1 MSSPTHGAAGRTPI
15 DFVSLARALLDRA
28 EHFLALWLPGGRID
42 GHEYLGPRKRDGGIG
57 DSLKI
62 NLITGAWAYFGGSDS
77 DKGGDL
83 ISLYAWLEGKNNRQA
98 ALELMESLGWLRT
111 EMPAGQVRR
120 PVMAAAPEPTPAA
133 MAAADAADG
142 ASAPVLRKVGRWRAV
157 LPVPK
162 HAPTPKRFVWRYHN
176 AELDQWVELEAV
188 RTWEY
193 AFEGERFGYVARFE
207 RISSQ
212 GEITKETLPYTWCE
226 DTQDPGGGHKWHWK
240 QWEAPRP
247 LYVPATL
254 LSGDP
259 GRVPVVIVE
268 GEKCAMAGHE
278 LLGHEFDFVSWPGG
292 AKAWALARWSWLM
305 GRTVYL
311 WPDADAKRQP
321 LSRAEREADVDPQ
334 TKPLLPLAKQ
344 PGYRAMAGIGSLLEA
359 EHGCT
364 VFMCR
369 MDAPGVQP
377 DGWDIADA
385 IAAGWTPDQVRD
397 HIRAAR
403 AFVPPD
409 EAARAAAGGPVTP
422 HAAGISTPTR
432 ATAGEGGDADTEAD
446 DGWGWTAHLMR
457 AEKTQ
462 AVRAVRE
469 NVVLALDGRPDKGVP
484 GITDCAGLIRF
495 NEFTNNIEKVRPSP
509 WGTPAG
515 DWLEADELLMGDWLV
530 REWYM
535 PSMARQALEEA
546 VIVVARRHSYH
557 PLRERMVA
565 LRGQWDQTPRL
576 ATWLRRVCLEEDEW
590 DERDPLQQYLALAG
604 AWFVMGMV
612 ARVLPEVRKGVAILQ
627 GPGTKFD
634 SMLVLESPQG
644 WGKSSLAK
652 MLGGEYFADTGLD
665 LQNKDSLMN
674 IQGVSVYEWGELQ
687 DLSRHEVGAVKRFIS
702 SPTDRFRATFDRRP
716 AKYPRQVVFIGTT
729 NDAHYLTDTTGNR
742 RFWPVQVTRPP
753 DLVWLEENLEQMLAE
768 AVHRVEQ
775 RERFWP
781 TREEQA
787 RLFTPQQQARTVE
800 SALDSAIRTYLYDEE
815 QKVGMGRENGA
826 LRNQLSMQELLT
838 ALGYTIDK
846 QTDAVVKK
854 AGAVLHALG
863 WTVKR
868 TSAPG
873 RPRVYV
879 RPPATHAQ
887 PDGVLGPGGSDGS
900 RERPTQGVHAT
911 EGPDDPPF

>member
-1 MSSPTHGAAGRTPI
+1 MSSPTNGAGGRTPI
-15 DFVSLARALLDRA
+15 DYVSLARALLDQV
-28 EHFLALWLPGGRID
+28 EHFLAQWLPGGRIE
-42 GHEYLGPRKRDGGIG
+42 GHEYLGPRKRDGGVG
-57 DSLKI
+57 DSLKV
-62 NLITGAWAYFGGSDS
+62 NLITGAWAYFGGGDS

-83 ISLYAWLEGKNNRQA
+83 TSLYAWLEGKNNRQA

-111 EMPAGQVRR
+111 EVPAGQVRR
-120 PVMAAAPEPTPAA
+120 PVMAPPPEPTPAA
-133 MAAADAADG
+133 AAAAVAADG
-142 ASAPVLRKVGRWRAV
+142 ATAPVPRKIGRWRSV

-176 AELDQWVELEAV
+176 AALDQWVELEAV

-226 DTQDPGGGHKWHWK
+226 DTQDAGGGHKWHWK

-259 GRVPVVIVE
+259 ARVPVVIVE

-334 TKPLLPLAKQ
+334 TKPLLPLPKQ
-344 PGYRAMAGIGSLLEA
+344 PGYRAMVGIGSLLEA
-359 EHGCT
+359 EHGCS

-369 MDAPGVQP
+369 MELPGVQP

-385 IAAGWTPDQVRD
+385 IAAGWSAEQVRD

-422 HAAGISTPTR
+422 HAARLSTPTK
-432 ATAGEGGDADTEAD
+432 ASAGEGRNADTDTEAD

-484 GITDCAGLIRF
+484 GIPDCAGLIRF

-565 LRGQWDQTPRL
+565 LRGTWDQVPRL

-590 DERDPLQQYLALAG
+590 DDTDALQQYLALAG
-604 AWFVMGMV
+604 SWFVMGMV
-612 ARVLPEVRKGVAILQ
+612 ARVLPEDNEDVDGDAGYQLERARVIESGFTGEYWREVAGFHTELSRRDC
-627 GPGTKFD
+627 G
-634 SMLVLESPQG
+634 LVLDILDMFRVITFSIRRLERDGTTVNEELRYRLEFQGFDHNDGLESHMASYVEFLMSDGRWSELQPQVKNNDDG
-644 WGKSSLAK
+644 NSH
-652 MLGGEYFADTGLD
+652 
-665 LQNKDSLMN
+665 SLMLD
-674 IQGVSVYEWGELQ
+674 IY
-687 DLSRHEVGAVKRFIS
+687 KR
-702 SPTDRFRATFDRRP
+702 
-716 AKYPRQVVFIGTT
+716 
-729 NDAHYLTDTTGNR
+729 
-742 RFWPVQVTRPP
+742 
-753 DLVWLEENLEQMLAE
+753 MLAE
-768 AVHRVEQ
+768 HRRIKASRDRGYHREDYLLSLEELEQIAAARVH
-775 RERFWP
+775 P
-781 TREEQA
+781 
-787 RLFTPQQQARTVE
+787 
-800 SALDSAIRTYLYDEE
+800 
-815 QKVGMGRENGA
+815 
-826 LRNQLSMQELLT
+826 
-838 ALGYTIDK
+838 
-846 QTDAVVKK
+846 
-854 AGAVLHALG
+854 
-863 WTVKR
+863 
-868 TSAPG
+868 
-873 RPRVYV
+873 
-879 RPPATHAQ
+879 
-887 PDGVLGPGGSDGS
+887 S
-900 RERPTQGVHAT
+900 RRS
-911 EGPDDPPF
+911 